1 MRALSRSAKID
12 TMKTN
17 LTFLAIILLAYPQL
31 DAAPDA
37 KAFIDGNR
45 TAFSTLNHKKAKG
58 VNMEFAYPK
67 GWVAKEGEK
76 PNVVQKFVSE
86 SGLETAMIT
95 VKEIPVPAGTPK
107 ATEEDMKEFFAE
119 DNLKGMIPEGATTI
133 IAKQTKVEGLPAG
146 MIEYSAKSER
156 LGVVV
161 ETHSINF
168 MIISGTNLVSV
179 SFSVMGLPDS
189 KTKVEDR
196 VKEFRPI
203 FMSMANT
210 ISLPDKWK

>member
-1 MRALSRSAKID
+1 
-12 TMKTN
+12 MKTN
-17 LTFLAIILLAYPQL
+17 LTFLAILFLAFTQL

-45 TAFSTLNHKKAKG
+45 TAFSTQNHKEAKG
-58 VNMEFAYPK
+58 VNMEFSFPK

-86 SGLETAMIT
+86 SGLETAMIS
-95 VKEIPVPAGTPK
+95 VKTLPVPEGVPEGTKP
-107 ATEEDMKEFFAE
+107 TEEDMKEIFCE
-119 DNLKGMIPEGATTI
+119 DNLKGMILEGAKTI
-133 IAKQTKVEGLPAG
+133 TAK
-146 MIEYSAKSER
+146 YSVTAER

-161 ETHSINF
+161 ETHSLSFMFMSGIN
-168 MIISGTNLVSV
+168 MITVN
-179 SFSVMGLPDS
+179 FSVMGLPDS